1 MSARRVTPTWLAA
14 YRAVALCACVRLSGG
29 QGFASAGVPPAV
41 WLRWPGRRPQIVEFP
56 GVPHERFSVCVT
68 RLLAANARLH
78 GLS

>member
-14 YRAVALCACVRLSGG
+14 YRAVSVCACVRLSGG

-41 WLRWPGRRPQIVEFP
+41 WLRWPGRRPQIIEFP
-56 GVPHERFSVCVT
+56 GVPHDRFSVCVT
-68 RLLAANARLH
+68 RLVAANSRLH

>member
-1 MSARRVTPTWLAA
+1 MSARRVMPTWLAA

-29 QGFASAGVPPAV
+29 TGFATAGVPPTV
-41 WLRWPGRRPQIVEFP
+41 WLRRPGYRDQLVRFP
-56 GVPHERFSVCVT
+56 GVPHDRFSVCVT